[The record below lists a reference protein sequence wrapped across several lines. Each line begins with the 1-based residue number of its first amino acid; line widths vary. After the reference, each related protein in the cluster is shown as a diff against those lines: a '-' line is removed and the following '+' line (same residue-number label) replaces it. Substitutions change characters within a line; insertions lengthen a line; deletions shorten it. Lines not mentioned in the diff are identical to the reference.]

1 MSSQPLLS
9 LAVPVYN
16 GSKFLPGCLDSLEAG
31 VKALPEA
38 DRSALELVLCDNHST
53 DDSLEQLRARH
64 FGCATQIIQPPAH
77 FENRTLNWDHALRA
91 THGEWMLMLH
101 ADDLLAPGGFNE
113 MFQAIRRKAAARA
126 ALIGGQHRVFTATTP
141 PGRPLPRWPLPSL
154 VSGEKLR
161 AKILPHLC
169 VFPPFLIMR
178 RSVYDTVGGL
188 DPQYQLVQDWDLWYR
203 MLAHG
208 GNLYHPGIFC
218 HWLSHPYSESMGNLF
233 SREMM
238 LFVSRLSDT
247 PTDALKFQLA
257 KIRTHNAT
265 IRLSELVAETDA
277 EPKVA
282 SLEPI
287 TPESAAEVLRSF
299 NRQVGIDLQ
308 LLRLT
313 GLPGAL

>member
-1 MSSQPLLS
+1 MSNQPLLS

-16 GSKFLPGCLDSLEAG
+16 GSKYLPGCLDSLEAG
-31 VKALPEA
+31 VNALPES
-38 DRSALELVLCDNHST
+38 DRKLLELVLCDNHST
-53 DDSLEQLRARH
+53 DDSLEQLKARN

-91 THGEWMLMLH
+91 SKGEWMVMLH
-101 ADDLLAPGGFNE
+101 ADDLLAPNGFTE
-113 MFQAIRRKAAARA
+113 MFKAIRRKAASKA
-126 ALIGGQHRVFTATTP
+126 ALVGGQHRVFTATTE
-141 PGRPLPRWPLPSL
+141 PGGAVPRWPMPSL
-154 VSGEKLR
+154 VSGEALR
-161 AKILPHLC
+161 KKILPSLC

-178 RSVYDTVGGL
+178 RSVYEKVGGL

-203 MLAHG
+203 MLEHG
-208 GNLYHPGIFC
+208 GNLYHPGVFC
-218 HWLSHPYSESMGNLF
+218 HWLSHPYSESMGQLF

-265 IRLSELVAETDA
+265 ISLAGLVAETDA

-287 TPESAAEVLRSF
+287 TQENAVTLVQGF
-299 NRQVGIDLQ
+299 NRQVGRDLN
-308 LLRLT
+308 LLRLA
-313 GLPGAL
+313 GLTGAL